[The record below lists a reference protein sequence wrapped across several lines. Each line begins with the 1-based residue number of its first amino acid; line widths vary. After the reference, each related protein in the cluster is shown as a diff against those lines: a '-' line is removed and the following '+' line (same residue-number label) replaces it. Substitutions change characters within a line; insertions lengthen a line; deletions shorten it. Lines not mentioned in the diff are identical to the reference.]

1 MRACFACRNLIK
13 NHARHRTVRQRNT
26 VFRQKKVLE
35 QRGNRSLLPTSINEA
50 QASLSI
56 LSRLRVQHLGHYSLS
71 RPGPHLRSP
80 RVDRPLELGHG
91 YAPSHLAA
99 ADAERIGPPFLLAG
113 VVDHERM
120 DYRDAQILQRP
131 ARLVHVSDEED
142 RREVDQNTEPPR
154 T

>member
-26 VFRQKKVLE
+26 VFREKKVLE
-35 QRGNRSLLPTSINEA
+35 QRGNRSLLPTSINKA

-56 LSRLRVQHLGHYSLS
+56 LSRLQVQHLGHLIF
-71 RPGPHLRSP
+71 PGPDLICGH

-99 ADAERIGPPFLLAG
+99 ADAERIGSPFLLAG
-113 VVDHERM
+113 VVDPDRM

-131 ARLVHVSDEED
+131 ARLVHVSGVED

-154 T
+154 S